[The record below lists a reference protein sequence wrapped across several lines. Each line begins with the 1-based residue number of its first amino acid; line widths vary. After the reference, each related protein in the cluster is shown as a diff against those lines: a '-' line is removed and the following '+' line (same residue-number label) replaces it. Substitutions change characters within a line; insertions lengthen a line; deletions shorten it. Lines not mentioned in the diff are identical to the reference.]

1 MEHANVRQPQII
13 IFGQV
18 DHALQDVQ
26 VAIIEIPPLFHV
38 FLLRAFLPVLLQK
51 GSDIWQVE
59 APMEIALKS
68 VQPIITLP

>member
-1 MEHANVRQPQII
+1 MGHVS
-13 IFGQV
+13 
-18 DHALQDVQ
+18 QDVLM
-26 VAIIEIPPLFHV
+26 VSLEILPLFHV
-38 FLLRAFLPVLLQK
+38 LPHQPPTVLPQK